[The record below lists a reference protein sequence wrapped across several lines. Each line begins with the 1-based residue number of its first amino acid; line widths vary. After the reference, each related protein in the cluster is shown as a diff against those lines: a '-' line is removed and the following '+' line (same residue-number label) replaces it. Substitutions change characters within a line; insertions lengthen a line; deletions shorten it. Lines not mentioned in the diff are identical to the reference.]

1 VAIHFTST
9 TKLDITEGARFF
21 FQASKLAIN
30 QSLQRQP
37 KRSEAIVMK
46 NHESRWVPI
55 NSAIA
60 VVMLTAAM
68 SAFIDLSYSD
78 AGIPEEGVVEAVDT
92 ALADSMRDQSLVCM
106 KPGAIARAERISP

>member
-9 TKLDITEGARFF
+9 TTLNITEGARFF
-21 FQASKLAIN
+21 FQASKLAIIR
-30 QSLQRQP
+30 SLQWQP

-46 NHESRWVPI
+46 NRESRWAPI

-60 VVMLTAAM
+60 VVVLTAAM

-78 AGIPEEGVVEAVDT
+78 VGIPEEGVVEAVH
-92 ALADSMRDQSLVCM
+92 AAQADSMRDQSLVCT